1 MSQIAIY
8 EQKYFN
14 DVASLL
20 ADFRVIL
27 RKFKNEIT
35 EPDIEDAK
43 DELNYYLEKKFPLY
57 IAIVDNK
64 VVGYIL
70 LRVDG
75 VVWVEHIFVAK
86 EYRRQGI
93 ASMLYQKGEEYS
105 KNYCNETLFNYVH
118 PNNDVMIAFL
128 RKNGYD
134 VLNLIEIRK
143 PFKGEK
149 TSTKIKIGNNEFDY

>member
-1 MSQIAIY
+1 MVQIISY
-8 EQKYFN
+8 EDKYLN
-14 DVASLL
+14 DLANLL
-20 ADFRVIL
+20 ANFRVTL
-27 RKFKNEIT
+27 RKFKNENS
-35 EPDIEDAK
+35 EPDVEDAK
-43 DELNYYLEKKFPLY
+43 DELNYYFEKKFPLY
-57 IAIVDNK
+57 LAVINNK
-64 VVGYIL
+64 AVGYIL

-75 VVWVEHIFVAK
+75 VVWVEHIFVSE

-93 ASMLYQKGEEYS
+93 ASLLYQKGEAYS
-105 KNYCNETLFNYVH
+105 QEFCGETLFNYVH